1 MRFSLD
7 GLERWAIRFTRIV
20 AFLGLLALMALS
32 TVILV
37 NATMRWLF
45 ATPIDGVRDWEKL
58 IVAIAVGCCL
68 PAVMASRQNITIRF
82 IGRTLGGRKEV
93 GLELFGNLVVLVIL
107 AVLTWELQNY
117 VWEVSAR
124 GQTTESLGMP
134 IGPWWQAVT
143 ILFILSTLVQFV
155 VVLSLIVALKRGHR
169 LQEVHLGDDPTDP
182 GENAPD
188 PDPASRRDMDR

>member
-1 MRFSLD
+1 MHRSLD

-37 NATMRWLF
+37 NAAMRWLF

-68 PAVMASRQNITIRF
+68 PAVMAARQNISIRF
-82 IGRTLGGRKEV
+82 VGRLLGGRAEV
-93 GLELFGNLVVLVIL
+93 ALELFGALVVLVIL
-107 AVLTWELQNY
+107 AVLSWELQHY

-134 IGPWWQAVT
+134 IGPWWQVVA
-143 ILFILSTLVQFV
+143 ILFMLSTLVQLV
-155 VVLSLIVALKRGHR
+155 VVASLVAALLRGRR
-169 LQEVHLGDDPTDP
+169 LADVQLGETAP
-182 GENAPD
+182 ENPVAGRGQD
-188 PDPASRRDMDR
+188 GAAR

>member
-1 MRFSLD
+1 MRLSLD

-32 TVILV
+32 SVILV

-45 ATPIDGVRDWEKL
+45 ASPIDGVRDWEKL

-68 PAVMASRQNITIRF
+68 PAVMAARQNIAIRF
-82 IGRTLGGRKEV
+82 VGRTLGGRKEV
-93 GLELFGNLVVLVIL
+93 ALELFGGLVVLVIL

-117 VWEVSAR
+117 VWEVSSR

-134 IGPWWQAVT
+134 IGPWWQVVT
-143 ILFILSTLVQFV
+143 ILFLLSTLVQLV
-155 VVLSLIVALKRGHR
+155 VVASLVVALKRGHK
-169 LQEVHLGDDPTDP
+169 LSDVHLGDDPTDP
-182 GENAPD
+182 GDRAPSE
-188 PDPASRRDMDR
+188 PSGH